1 MAWTAVVTDTFT
13 RANSGPVSTPGNTT
27 GVGNGWIDVTGS
39 VGSIVSDQLNV
50 AAIAQ
55 QAGSTLI
62 LRPTGEDVG
71 GASSGSRIVLQFV
84 ATKSNPVLARFGA
97 VLQCNG
103 LAGTSLNGYFFQAT
117 SGGGTGITAGP
128 IISGVTAN
136 PTSGANSASY
146 SGIVNTDGYQLDAW
160 VYQNSVGPAF
170 LQATFMNLTTSTVL
184 ATTTLAYDSTS
195 GVPATGQQGIP
206 CWEQTNGTPGTCIYT
221 SAITYT
227 GSPVAGGIYLSG
239 PSAGTL
245 ASPSTF
251 TLVPSGTTAAST
263 IVTPASTVGADTF
276 SPTTVTIPSGST
288 TPVAFTVTP
297 NTTTG
302 SRTISISNNQS
313 LTNLNTV
320 AFSAGSSSISLSPTS
335 AAGSTI
341 NQTVT
346 ITGIGTSFTGSP
358 FTIAGSFR
366 SNLQS
371 QAVTNSTS

>member
-1 MAWTAVVTDTFT
+1 MDGGSHRRLY

-27 GVGNGWIDVTGS
+27 GVGNGWIDVAGNAGS
-39 VGSIVSDQLNV
+39 VVSDQLNV

-227 GSPVAGGIYLSG
+227 GYPVAGGIYLSG

-251 TLVPSGTTAAST
+251 TLVPSGTTAVST

-288 TPVAFTVTP
+288 RRGLP
-297 NTTTG
+297 
-302 SRTISISNNQS
+302 SR
-313 LTNLNTV
+313 
-320 AFSAGSSSISLSPTS
+320 
-335 AAGSTI
+335 
-341 NQTVT
+341 
-346 ITGIGTSFTGSP
+346 
-358 FTIAGSFR
+358 
-366 SNLQS
+366 
-371 QAVTNSTS
+371 